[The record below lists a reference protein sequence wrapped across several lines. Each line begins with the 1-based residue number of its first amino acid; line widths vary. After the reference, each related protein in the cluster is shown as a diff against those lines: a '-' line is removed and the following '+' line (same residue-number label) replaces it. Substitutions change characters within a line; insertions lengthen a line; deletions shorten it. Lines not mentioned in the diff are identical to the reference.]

1 MQVENSHNWTPI
13 VGAIDTGGNTNART
27 PEQVRDQAAEA
38 DEMYELCREANG
50 SLSARQLRRRLR
62 GKRTNVTWE
71 R

>member
-1 MQVENSHNWTPI
+1 MQSEHTHTQTVLE
-13 VGAIDTGGNTNART
+13 GGNVIRHEFRS
-27 PEQVRDQAAEA
+27 PEQVRQAAGEA
-38 DEMYELCREANG
+38 EMLNELCREANG